1 MSNYRDSKIFT
12 IAQDY
17 KWARWKCVLFTRIA
31 NPPTLLIAIFAD
43 IHHLTNM
50 NDILNVLQSL
60 QLPFALFPILHFT
73 NEDKVLS
80 TFKNGYFTK
89 TIIWCLA
96 IAVISINGYLIAIDT
111 SSPDEWY
118 EILKWIGVGLFAI
131 PYIVLVLYLAF
142 KAFVSSLPQ
151 TVADDIGGHLPDVLE
166 ICRCSYVASKLS
178 ILSDKIGRTLK
189 LKFSISQHL
198 KKVY

>member
-1 MSNYRDSKIFT
+1 MCTVHSY
-12 IAQDY
+12 
-17 KWARWKCVLFTRIA
+17 CH
-31 NPPTLLIAIFAD
+31 PPTLLIAIFAD

-73 NEDKVLS
+73 NEFRVMS
-80 TFKNGYFTK
+80 PFKNGYFTK

-118 EILKWIGVGLFAI
+118 EILEWIGVGLFAI
-131 PYIVLVLYLAF
+131 PYTTLVLYLAF
-142 KAFVSSLPQ
+142 KAFVSSLLQ
-151 TVADDIGGHLPDVLE
+151 TVADDIDGCLPGAPE
-166 ICRCSYVASKLS
+166 ICRCSCVASKLS